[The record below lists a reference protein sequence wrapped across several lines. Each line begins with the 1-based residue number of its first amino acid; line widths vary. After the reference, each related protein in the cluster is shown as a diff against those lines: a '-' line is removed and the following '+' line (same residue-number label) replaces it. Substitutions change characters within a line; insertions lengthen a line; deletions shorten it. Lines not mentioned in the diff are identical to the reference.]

1 MYTVVH
7 IHNIVHKHEQQLVL
21 LKITYII
28 IFIDFNNKD
37 QIPKNI

>member
-7 IHNIVHKHEQQLVL
+7 IHNIVHKHEQQWL